1 MVQKAKFT
9 TDEVAF
15 YLTKRLANGGKQ
27 SRSRRNK
34 GWLKKQLRAAIQE
47 TRAGDTIL
55 DAFTKDRMVGEITGL
70 ARDRQDLIRQISA
83 DSRFLENGTES
94 LSQEEVLVQLD
105 ISDALEEAHF
115 PALTG
120 RFNMDKSFEW
130 TIYAARNELE
140 RVSGRIAE
148 LLGDSEAAAAYQE
161 EMKTRVRLIRS
172 ARNIGSLY
180 QLMEK
185 CDLAMMQLVAR
196 RNSDDLPLTAGDLVT
211 LKKYEAIIDKIR
223 SKLDSLMARKDI
235 FYETKRRGL
244 LEYRRQ
250 LMKGG
255 FVKTETVK
263 TEIMRVL
270 SHLQLGI
277 PVFLRGHLGVGKTE
291 LALHVCRH
299 YLGVEPEF
307 ISGSEE
313 ATKYDIYGR
322 TQIGV
327 ASESERMAEL
337 RRQMDQYRNANPGT
351 SDSELK
357 DVERRYYETIVVK
370 GQASSFFQEGP
381 LVRAIKGGKP
391 LIIDEMD
398 GIPHS
403 IIMRMN
409 HVLTRRPG
417 DKGRVQESGG
427 EEMVVQKGFC
437 VIATGNVKSAR
448 YKREELD
455 AAFLSRWWSE
465 DIRYPPQNETYEILT
480 AALIDRRGDLQVK
493 NPGDLDDL
501 KRLTQVAAEIQ
512 QIFMGEH
519 LDYLGE
525 GADAARGVPAGLK
538 KTVLSL
544 RHLWNIVR
552 PWKAHNFSK
561 PLEHYILE
569 EFIRPAV
576 AEDQVYLVQVFCR
589 YRFFKDWAVD
599 RFEIPGLTE
608 AKLVAFQGRVV
619 VPG

>member
-9 TDEVAF
+9 TDEVAL

-27 SRSRRNK
+27 SHSRRNK

-47 TRAGDTIL
+47 TRAGDTTL
-55 DAFTKDRMVGEITGL
+55 DAFTKDRMVGDITGL

-83 DSRFLENGTES
+83 DSRFVENGTES
-94 LSQEEVLVQLD
+94 LSQEEVLAQLD
-105 ISDALEEAHF
+105 ISDSMEEAHF

-130 TIYAARNELE
+130 TIHAARNELE
-140 RVSGRIAE
+140 RVSRRIAE
-148 LLGDSEAAAAYQE
+148 LLGDSDAAAAYRE